1 MTLVTLAL
9 RWGST
14 RRPFFRRTTFNVN
27 ISFAFQAIE
36 KLFIHLTNLCVAE
49 FWNFLGDFFG
59 IFGSKYFLQWIS
71 EMVRI

>member
-36 KLFIHLTNLCVAE
+36 KLFISQIYVLWSFVN
-49 FWNFLGDFFG
+49 FWV
-59 IFGSKYFLQWIS
+59 IFGDIWVEIFS
-71 EMVRI
+71 MD